1 MAPPASIFKREQ
13 IVERLTAHP
22 LSLALGAVIVFAQ
35 VAVLVGEISE
45 IPFGTWMALNLH
57 DFQVG
62 GLLFPLSHY
71 APIATEMGKGAGF
84 QGLDFLASLTL
95 FFICAMSLLTCGPVV
110 ESHYGTRKT
119 FLALVL
125 CTIGHAA
132 VATALPGKFAFSTLA
147 FATFLLVT
155 SLLVQLERRQS
166 RVETENDLRMMLL
179 MAALVLAAMTA
190 GFLRDASGISRYDGL
205 LAAVGVGPAFAVV
218 GFVANWKLQ
227 MREVRMKG
235 EGKVGNLYFVEEI
248 DLLTRDEIENRMDRL
263 LEKIA
268 SQGLE
273 ALNPDE
279 HRFLHNASARLKASE
294 SEEAKF

>member
-13 IVERLTAHP
+13 IVERLTSHP

-35 VAVLVGEISE
+35 VAVLVGEISD

-57 DFQVG
+57 EFQVG
-62 GLLFPLSHY
+62 GLLFPLTHY
-71 APIATEMGKGAGF
+71 APIAPEIGTGAGF
-84 QGLDFLASLTL
+84 SGLDFLASLTL
-95 FFICAMSLLTCGPVV
+95 FFICAMSLLTCGPAV

-125 CTIGHAA
+125 CTVGHAA
-132 VATALPGKFAFSTLA
+132 VAAALPGKFAFSTLA

-166 RVETENDLRMMLL
+166 RVENENDLRMLLL

-190 GFLRDASGISRYDGL
+190 GFLPHDSYDGL
-205 LAAVGVGPAFAVV
+205 LAAVGVGPAFAVI
-218 GFVANWKLQ
+218 GFVVNWKLQ
-227 MREVRMKG
+227 MREVRMRG

-268 SQGLE
+268 SQGIE

-279 HRFLHNASARLKASE
+279 HRFLNNASARLKASE

>member
-13 IVERLTAHP
+13 IVERLTSHP

-35 VAVLVGEISE
+35 VAILVGEISGV
-45 IPFGTWMALNLH
+45 PFGTWFALNLH
-57 DFQVG
+57 EFQVG
-62 GLLFPLSHY
+62 GLMFPLSHY
-71 APIATEMGKGAGF
+71 APISQDITTGEGF
-84 QGLDFLASLTL
+84 RGLDFLASLTL

-119 FLALVL
+119 FVALVL
-125 CTIGHAA
+125 CTVGHAA
-132 VATALPGKFAFSTLA
+132 VASAMPGKFAFSTLA

-166 RVETENDLRMMLL
+166 QVETENDLRMLLL

-190 GFLRDASGISRYDGL
+190 GFMREGNAPSVYDGL

-268 SQGLE
+268 SHGLE

-279 HRFLHNASARLKASE
+279 HRFLNNASARLKASE